1 VKRLLLVAALG
12 ALATCDA
19 KEHCTTDAE
28 CRTPEQACRLTVS
41 YCSGYPSGSYG
52 SVVTLEEGYCRDVG
66 ASCAT
71 DQDCVP
77 SQTCQ
82 MGTCKNNPSLCSGST
97 PTCPTGC
104 TWTKPFPCA
113 CVCQTCPPPP

>member
-1 VKRLLLVAALG
+1 MKRLLLVAALA

-19 KEHCTTDAE
+19 KEHCTADAQ
-28 CRTPEQACRLTVS
+28 CHTPEQACRPEVER
-41 YCSGYPSGSYG
+41 CSGFDNLA
-52 SVVTLEEGYCRDVG
+52 TLGEGICRDVG
-66 ASCAT
+66 AACST

-77 SQTCQ
+77 LQTCQ
-82 MGTCKNNPSLCSGST
+82 MGTCKNDPSLCAGST